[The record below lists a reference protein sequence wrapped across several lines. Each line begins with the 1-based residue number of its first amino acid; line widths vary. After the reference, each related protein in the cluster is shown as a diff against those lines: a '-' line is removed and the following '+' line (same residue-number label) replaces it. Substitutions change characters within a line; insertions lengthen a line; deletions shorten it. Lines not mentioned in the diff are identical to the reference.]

1 MSSCVLTVSDT
12 PMHIVMWQDKEKTT
26 IAELSARIA
35 ALEKIISERLP
46 GALSPAP
53 ALPSQEKKPQVTP
66 LLSGMDVHRQCSI
79 APLSAIQS
87 SSDTASILQDII
99 NSSIAIQPLNLTDTS
114 LAQHPQ
120 KHESIPSSS
129 SETSSAD
136 VEEME
141 VEEAEEEEEDV
152 VEAEAE
158 EEEEE
163 EEEEAVELDEFE
175 YKGVTYFKDAE
186 NQVYQVDADGDL
198 DDSPI
203 GVWSEEKGK
212 ILKYAKSS

>member
-1 MSSCVLTVSDT
+1 
-12 PMHIVMWQDKEKTT
+12 MHIVMWQDKEKTT

-46 GALSPAP
+46 GALAPAPALALSPAP

-99 NSSIAIQPLNLTDTS
+99 NSSIAIQPLNLTDAS

-141 VEEAEEEEEDV
+141 VEDAEEEEEDV
-152 VEAEAE
+152 VEAEA
-158 EEEEE
+158 EEEE

>member
-1 MSSCVLTVSDT
+1 
-12 PMHIVMWQDKEKTT
+12 MHIVMWQDKEKTT

-46 GALSPAP
+46 GAIVATPAPTP

-99 NSSIAIQPLNLTDTS
+99 NSSIAIQPLNLTDAS

-129 SETSSAD
+129 SETSSAG

-141 VEEAEEEEEDV
+141 VEDAEEEEEDV

-158 EEEEE
+158 AEEEE